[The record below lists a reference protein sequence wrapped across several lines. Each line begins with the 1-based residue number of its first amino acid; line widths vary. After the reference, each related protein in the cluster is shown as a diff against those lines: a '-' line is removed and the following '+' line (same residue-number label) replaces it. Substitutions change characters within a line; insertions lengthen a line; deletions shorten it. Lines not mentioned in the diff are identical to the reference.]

1 MLKMKTNLNVKLL
14 VLATLVVV
22 SSVSALAQG
31 RNPGKQPQGRQQ
43 NIQRQNLDQSDKLM
57 VKAARE
63 CHAAVQTMQTALPI
77 YHGHRINAIKASQAA
92 IREIHA
98 GLKGEKNNPGK
109 ESLDNGREE
118 GGRFT
123 DEQVRRSN
131 ARMQKAAE
139 ILLKAK
145 GDLQAADK
153 VYNGHRANAI
163 GLVEKALTEIRLGL
177 DSVKKNP

>member
-1 MLKMKTNLNVKLL
+1 MRTNLNVKLL
-14 VLATLVVV
+14 VLATLVAV

-31 RNPGKQPQGRQQ
+31 RNPGKQMPDRQP
-43 NIQRQNLDQSDKLM
+43 NVQRQNLDQSDKLM

-63 CHAAVQTMQTALPI
+63 CHAAVQILQSALPI
-77 YHGHRINAIKASQAA
+77 YHGHRVNAIKATQMA

-98 GLKGEKNNPGK
+98 GLRGDKNNPGNS
-109 ESLDNGREE
+109 SLGNGTEE

-131 ARMQKAAE
+131 ARMEKAAE

-163 GLVEKALTEIRLGL
+163 GLVEKALSEIRLGL